1 MNRHPSHV
9 SSMLQLSEVCRL
21 GEDLALSA
29 ELLER
34 SLFTLEAAAHPLF
47 SVTSGA
53 ARLDYRRREN
63 RWDATRA
70 GLARSVT
77 HQLISALPGQTCSI
91 PLGVF
96 TFNENCGDLRRE

>member
-1 MNRHPSHV
+1 MNRHPGHV

-34 SLFTLEAAAHPLF
+34 ALFTLEAAAHPLF
-47 SVTSGA
+47 SVTSGT

-63 RWDATRA
+63 RCV
-70 GLARSVT
+70 ARGWSGGRNGGRRDT
-77 HQLISALPGQTCSI
+77 HGVGSGASGCSCVYV
-91 PLGVF
+91 GA
-96 TFNENCGDLRRE
+96 C

>member
-1 MNRHPSHV
+1 MSLSASPGADEPLPWPRELDAAALLTSPRPQALMNRYPGHV

-34 SLFTLEAAAHPLF
+34 ALFTLEAAAHPVF

-63 RWDATRA
+63 R
-70 GLARSVT
+70 
-77 HQLISALPGQTCSI
+77 
-91 PLGVF
+91 
-96 TFNENCGDLRRE
+96 

>member
-1 MNRHPSHV
+1 MNRHPGHV

-34 SLFTLEAAAHPLF
+34 TLFTLEAAAHPLF

-53 ARLDYRRREN
+53 TRLDYRRREN
-63 RWDATRA
+63 RSA
-70 GLARSVT
+70 GQDEGRS
-77 HQLISALPGQTCSI
+77 
-91 PLGVF
+91 
-96 TFNENCGDLRRE
+96 